1 MSIPHLGSFTSSA
14 VDTAEKLVSVSGSML
29 EEGGTRYNV
38 VHRHEVGD
46 VNV

>member
-1 MSIPHLGSFTSSA
+1 MEA
-14 VDTAEKLVSVSGSML
+14 AEKLVVCVPGSMRD
-29 EEGGTRYNV
+29 EGVIRYNV